1 VNRSKTKSGI
11 AAEKTRVPKM
21 NSSKSF
27 KEHFDEPDISID
39 LHTNR
44 RIKALGQS
52 LRSRRAV
59 YLDMCFWIVLR
70 DAAGNP
76 QIDTARKLLDLLR
89 EKTKA
94 GLIFCPISENTFVE
108 LMKQSDPTSRTM
120 TAALIDELSLG
131 ITLIP
136 EDMRVGTEVAHFLYK
151 NSGHTDLYSLEEL
164 VWCKLSYV
172 LGILHPYK
180 TPFDPSTERAIQKAF
195 FDHMWTIPL
204 MQMVEQIGDAEIP
217 GRDFGNL
224 ANDLNA
230 GIAEHAHELR
240 SFKQAYKAEAWGVVD
255 IAGAIAADTI
265 PEIAAARGIIL
276 PEPTSEERQQAENSY
291 KNLMALALEK
301 GKAQKELRT
310 MHILAS
316 LHASLRWNKGQKF
329 VSNDIFDFH
338 HATAALA
345 YCDAFFTEGPLC
357 TMIQQKHLQLDK
369 QFECY
374 VTPVIAD
381 AVMWI
386 EGLN

>member
-1 VNRSKTKSGI
+1 
-11 AAEKTRVPKM
+11 M
-21 NSSKSF
+21 NSPKSF
-27 KEHFDEPDISID
+27 KEHFGEPDISID
-39 LHTNR
+39 QHANR

-59 YLDMCFWIVLR
+59 YLDMCFWIMLR
-70 DAAGNP
+70 DAIRSHS
-76 QIDTARKLLDLLR
+76 IDTARKLLDLLR

-151 NSGHTDLYSLEEL
+151 NSGHTDLYPLEEL

-204 MQMVEQIGDAEIP
+204 MQMVEQIGDTEIP
-217 GRDFGNL
+217 GRDFSNL

-265 PEIAAARGIIL
+265 PEIAAAKGIIL

-316 LHASLRWNKGQKF
+316 LHASLRWNKGQKV
-329 VSNDIFDFH
+329 VSNGIFDFH

-345 YCDAFFTEGPLC
+345 YCDAFFSEGPLC

-374 VTPVIAD
+374 VTPDIED
-381 AVMWI
+381 AVVWI